1 LILLLVRD
9 LHISGQVS
17 SNGAGGVHG
26 SGSSDVSG
34 GGGGAGGVILIRSRG
49 GNLGYG
55 RITALGGEYGRATLV
70 NNDPP
75 GNGGNGY
82 SRIEYCETFTGSTNP
97 AASTQKLNCHI
108 AEQTEFVPFT
118 NGRLNL
124 PENITTS
131 KTYAVQYARRLPFS
145 VSGSQV
151 TTLTVP
157 AGMASTV
164 ALQALASGLPA
175 SASFALDIGNDGS
188 TEWSGTVA
196 NASTNS
202 SPDLAAAFNAYWAAR
217 GAPVA
222 GSLDV
227 PVKVTMSQPGQVLLT
242 NLQMTTAGSKQRT
255 LRLNAGTVT
264 QATLDLALGGSGQ
277 QAISVAVDV
286 GADGS
291 LDWTNSVSTTLPV
304 RLMTGDVAAAFNT
317 YLAGK
322 SGSVDVPI
330 RIFVAPD
337 LPVTLYDASIAMQPA
352 ADLRVAGL
360 AASAPAAQVQA
371 ATAGYESGD
380 VVPLSATVTNPG
392 SSDSGPLTVAFFA
405 DAAGWGDWYIGSAF
419 VENIAPGGSA
429 QATTEWN
436 TLGFSGPVTVTAVVN
451 PYGSSTE
458 TNYANNRTTTTVQI
472 DLFAQ
477 GDVNGDS
484 SINVLDLQRQ
494 INMILHAIPR
504 DLVLYPEKEWLR
516 ADLDGNTVWNVL
528 DLQRLINLIQAR

>member
-1 LILLLVRD
+1 MASLGTSVVR
-9 LHISGQVS
+9 
-17 SNGAGGVHG
+17 
-26 SGSSDVSG
+26 
-34 GGGGAGGVILIRSRG
+34 
-49 GNLGYG
+49 
-55 RITALGGEYGRATLV
+55 ALGGTGGSGGAFGISG
-70 NNDPP
+70 
-75 GNGGNGY
+75 GNGGVGRI
-82 SRIEYCETFTGSTNP
+82 RIEYCETLSGSANP
-97 AASTQKLNCHI
+97 AASTQKLTCHI
-108 AEQTEFVPFT
+108 AEQIESAPYTT
-118 NGRLNL
+118 GRFNL

-164 ALQALASGLPA
+164 TLQALASGLPA

>member
-1 LILLLVRD
+1 MVQAY
-9 LHISGQVS
+9 G
-17 SNGAGGVHG
+17 G
-26 SGSSDVSG
+26 SGGPPSGAAG
-34 GGGGAGGVILIRSRG
+34 GGGHGGS
-49 GNLGYG
+49 G
-55 RITALGGEYGRATLV
+55 RI
-70 NNDPP
+70 
-75 GNGGNGY
+75 
-82 SRIEYCETFTGSTNP
+82 RIEYCETFTGSTNP

-131 KTYAVQYARRLPFS
+131 KTYQVQYARRLTFAAA
-145 VSGSQV
+145 GSQ
-151 TTLTVP
+151 TTLLTVP